1 MKDPVKKIGDRIL
14 AATPNTE
21 MLIRVDFSIRDVSPP
36 RPGEGK
42 PRSRGSDPAR
52 GGREF
57 PVRDQYRQ
65 PRNARAATFMRTG
78 TA

>member
-36 RPGEGK
+36 
-42 PRSRGSDPAR
+42 DPAKGDRVPADQIRR

>member
-36 RPGEGK
+36 
-42 PRSRGSDPAR
+42 DPAKGDR
-52 GGREF
+52 V
-57 PVRDQYRQ
+57 PADQIR
-65 PRNARAATFMRTG
+65 RAEAESSR
-78 TA
+78 